1 MTYRITN
8 TETGNEFAFASQEA
22 YEAAEAWYNSTDG
35 VVMQDFCKA
44 HGLDLHISPTDLRPD
59 WHDAAMELYARVHR
73 Q

>member
-1 MTYRITN
+1 MAYQITS
-8 TETGNEFAFASQEA
+8 TETGATFTFASQDA

-35 VVMQDFCKA
+35 VVIQEFCKA
-44 HGLDLHISPTDLRPD
+44 HGLNLSASATELRPD